1 MLFRTFLTGVVLT
14 AGAFAQMKSFPKPD
28 YFRETFQSG
37 MPKVELKDPVR
48 LKDYVVS
55 GKLELS
61 LKDYLQ
67 LVMANNTNVQIQ
79 MISLETPK
87 NAIER
92 AFAPWDP
99 LATASFGS
107 TRTLSLPV
115 SQLDSASGTAVSS
128 LSQPFRGT
136 YTQTLDT
143 GTSYN
148 VQYNA
153 TKQTSSNSF
162 NNYNPSLTSNLA
174 VNLTQPLLRNRGRY
188 INRVNL
194 MIARSNY
201 RVSEYNLRQSIITA
215 ISNAENAYWSVIL
228 ARENITVAQGSRDVA
243 QKLMDFTQ
251 HQLDLGALS
260 PLDIFQTKQ
269 QLAQTDLQL
278 ANAQFALQQAEDAV
292 RMQVGAD
299 LDPEVRKLPLVLTE
313 PVEVPNVDSISYEP
327 EPTVQE
333 ALANR
338 PDLKGLSQRL
348 DVDNLSIT
356 SAKNGLLPQLDLSG
370 TYTAQGRGGVF
381 FQRTGLGSDAVVS
394 TLPGGF
400 GDALSQM
407 FGFGFPVYGA
417 SLTLRL
423 PIKSH
428 AAAMDL
434 ADAVV
439 RKKSDALALR
449 NQQENVR
456 LNVLN
461 AITNLN
467 GSKEQLKLA
476 TTLREISKSNL
487 DAMNQKYTLG
497 VEILPNVTRAAQ
509 DLTSAEFQ
517 VV

>member
-1 MLFRTFLTGVVLT
+1 
-14 AGAFAQMKSFPKPD
+14 
-28 YFRETFQSG
+28 
-37 MPKVELKDPVR
+37 
-48 LKDYVVS
+48 
-55 GKLELS
+55 
-61 LKDYLQ
+61 
-67 LVMANNTNVQIQ
+67 
-79 MISLETPK
+79 
-87 NAIER
+87 
-92 AFAPWDP
+92 
-99 LATASFGS
+99 
-107 TRTLSLPV
+107 
-115 SQLDSASGTAVSS
+115 
-128 LSQPFRGT
+128 
-136 YTQTLDT
+136 
-143 GTSYN
+143 
-148 VQYNA
+148 
-153 TKQTSSNSF
+153 
-162 NNYNPSLTSNLA
+162 
-174 VNLTQPLLRNRGRY
+174 
-188 INRVNL
+188 
-194 MIARSNY
+194 
-201 RVSEYNLRQSIITA
+201 
-215 ISNAENAYWSVIL
+215 
-228 ARENITVAQGSRDVA
+228 
-243 QKLMDFTQ
+243 MDFTQ

-407 FGFGFPVYGA
+407 FGFGYPVYGA

-517 VV
+517 VVSQQIALRRAVLSLITQTGEILDQRGIVIQ